1 MFKIQIQSLEALVR
15 PNRATIYSAV
25 TESPPQEGGWVE
37 VRTAEV
43 RKRSRPY
50 LVTTSTWTVRG
61 LSEYVSAGD
70 KFGSCGMLYGL
81 QVYLPS
87 PDPQVVYHCAVIQ
100 MALVSCST
108 IQTVKPCIPPN
119 SHTMVEDVRCSDTA
133 PCVLIQMMMNAQE
146 HKPCLSKRAES

>member
-1 MFKIQIQSLEALVR
+1 M
-15 PNRATIYSAV
+15 
-25 TESPPQEGGWVE
+25 TESPPKEGGWVE

-50 LVTTSTWTVRG
+50 LVITSTWTVRG

-70 KFGSCGMLYGL
+70 KLGSCGMLYGL

-108 IQTVKPCIPPN
+108 IQTVKLCICISPN
-119 SHTMVEDVRCSDTA
+119 SQTMVEDVRYSDTE
-133 PCVLIQMMMNAQE
+133 PYVLIQMMVNAQG